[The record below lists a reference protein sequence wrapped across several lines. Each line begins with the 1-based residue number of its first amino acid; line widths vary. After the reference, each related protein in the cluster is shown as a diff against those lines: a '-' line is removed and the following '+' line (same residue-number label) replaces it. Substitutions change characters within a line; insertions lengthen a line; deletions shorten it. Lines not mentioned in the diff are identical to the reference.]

1 MKSHIF
7 NVAFLCFNIS
17 KITFTLM
24 CGITGIYAFNE
35 IGKFFMINL
44 VNATKSLESRGPD
57 QQGTIIHENIGLG
70 HRRLSILDTSLDGK
84 QPMSDETGRYTIVF
98 NGEIYN
104 FKEIKKELEV
114 KGHSFKSGTDTE
126 VLLRLFILEGKNCL
140 NKLNGFFAFAIFD
153 KQDGSVFIARDRMG
167 IKPLHIYQDEDKLIF
182 GSELKSIMAY
192 NIPKEID
199 YASLIIYL
207 QLNYIPP
214 PYSIL
219 KNVRKLIPGHY
230 MVIKGKQV
238 FEDSYY
244 KIPYDSD
251 KAESNNTSYDDLQK
265 ELVNLLDESVQ
276 KRMISDVPLGAFLSG
291 GIDSSAIV
299 ALASRHTDK
308 LNTYSIGFKD
318 NKFFDETEYAQ
329 LVADKYKTNHTVF
342 KISNDDLLS
351 NYKGV
356 LDYIDEPFADSSAL
370 AVNILAKETKKHVTV
385 ALSGDGA
392 DEMFGG
398 YNKYMGE
405 YKVRSG
411 GMLSQLVCS
420 LLPLW
425 KVLPKSRNSFI
436 FNKVRQFERFSEGRR
451 SSARDRYW
459 KWASFV
465 QKEEAFGLLN
475 SSNKDI
481 EIEVEERIE
490 ELMKDFGAG
499 STLNDVL
506 YNDMH
511 MVLQGDML
519 PKVDFMSMKNSLEVR
534 VPFLDHNVVEFAFNL
549 PSKYKISGGM
559 KKKIVQDTFRDL
571 LPSELYNR
579 PKQGFDVPLKNWYE
593 TDLKG
598 TINELLGDDF
608 LEEQNIFNKEKIGA
622 IKKNVL
628 KGGDYDQEEIWN
640 LISLQSWWK
649 NTLL

>member
-1 MKSHIF
+1 M
-7 NVAFLCFNIS
+7 AFLRIVVYKLHLQF
-17 KITFTLM
+17 M

-35 IGKFFMINL
+35 VGRFFMINL
-44 VNATKSLESRGPD
+44 VNATKALESRGPD
-57 QQGTIIHENIGLG
+57 QQGTFIHEHVGLG

-84 QPMSDETGRYTIVF
+84 QPMTDESGRYTIVF

-104 FKEIKKELEV
+104 FQELKKGLEQ
-114 KGHSFKSGTDTE
+114 KGISFKSATDTE
-126 VLLRLFILEGKNCL
+126 VLLQLFIHEGKACL
-140 NKLNGFFAFAIFD
+140 QKLNGFFTFAIFD
-153 KQDGSVFIARDRMG
+153 KEDGSIFIARDRLG

-182 GSELKSIMAY
+182 GSELKSLTAY

-214 PYSIL
+214 PYSIY
-219 KNVRKLIPGHY
+219 KNVQKLRPGHY

-244 KIPYDSD
+244 KIPYESQL
-251 KAESNNTSYDDLQK
+251 AESNATSYEDLQK
-265 ELVNLLDESVQ
+265 ELVELLDESVQ
-276 KRMISDVPLGAFLSG
+276 KRMVSDVPLGAFLSG

-299 ALASRHTDK
+299 ALASRHTEK

-329 LVADKYKTNHTVF
+329 IVADKYKTNHTVF
-342 KISNDDLLS
+342 KISNDDLFGH
-351 NYKGV
+351 YKGV
-356 LDYIDEPFADSSAL
+356 LDYLDEPFADSSAL
-370 AVNILAKETKKHVTV
+370 AVNILAKETRKHVTV

-405 YKVRSG
+405 HKVRSG
-411 GMLSQLVCS
+411 GMISQMVCS

-436 FNKVRQFERFSEGRR
+436 FNKVRQFERFAEGRR
-451 SSARDRYW
+451 SSPRDRYW
-459 KWASFV
+459 RWASFV
-465 QKEEAFGLLN
+465 EKNEVFGLLN
-475 SSNKDI
+475 VQNKDLQI
-481 EIEVEERIE
+481 QVEERIE
-490 ELMKDFGAG
+490 ELMKDFGLG
-499 STLNDVL
+499 NTINDVL

-534 VPFLDHNVVEFAFNL
+534 VPFLDHNVVQFAFNL
-549 PSKYKISGGM
+549 PSKHKVGGGM
-559 KKKIVQDTFRDL
+559 KKKILQDAFRDI
-571 LPSELYNR
+571 LPEELYNR
-579 PKQGFDVPLKNWYE
+579 PKQGFDVPLKSWFE
-593 TDLKG
+593 KELKG
-598 TINELLGDDF
+598 EVNELLGDDF
-608 LEEQNIFNKEKIGA
+608 LNAQELFNVDKIKE
-622 IKKNVL
+622 IKNNVK
-628 KGGDYDQEEIWN
+628 KGGDYDQEAIWN

-649 NTLL
+649 YTLL

>member
-1 MKSHIF
+1 
-7 NVAFLCFNIS
+7 
-17 KITFTLM
+17 M

-35 IGKFFMINL
+35 VGRFFMINL

-57 QQGTIIHENIGLG
+57 QQGTFISEHVGLG

-84 QPMSDETGRYTIVF
+84 QPMSDDTGRYTIIF

-104 FKEIKKELEV
+104 YKILKKDLEQR
-114 KGHSFKSGTDTE
+114 GHSFKSGTDTE
-126 VLLRLFILEGKNCL
+126 VLLKLFIEEGKSCL
-140 NKLNGFFAFAIFD
+140 NKLNGFFAFAILD
-153 KQDGSVFIARDRMG
+153 KQDGSVFIARDRIG
-167 IKPLHIYQDEDKLIF
+167 IKPLHVYQDEDKLVF
-182 GSELKSIMAY
+182 GSELKALLAY

-199 YASLIIYL
+199 YTSLALYL

-214 PYSIL
+214 PFSIL

-230 MVIKGKQV
+230 MVIKEKDV

-244 KIPYDSD
+244 KIPYDPQ
-251 KAESNNTSYDDLQK
+251 KAESNPKSYDDLQK
-265 ELVNLLDESVQ
+265 KLVQLLDESVQ

-299 ALASRHTDK
+299 ALASRHTDR

-329 LVADKYKTNHTVF
+329 IVADKFKTNHTVF

-356 LDYIDEPFADSSAL
+356 LDYLDEPFADSSAL

-405 YKVRSG
+405 YRVRSG
-411 GMLSQLVCS
+411 DIISQMVCS

-425 KVLPKSRNSFI
+425 KILPKSRNSYI
-436 FNKVRQFERFSEGRR
+436 FNKVRQFERFAEGRR
-451 SSARDRYW
+451 ISARDRYW
-459 KWASFV
+459 KWASFI
-465 QKEEAFGLLN
+465 QKDEVFGLLN
-475 SSNKDI
+475 IDKKNIKI
-481 EIEVEERIE
+481 EIEERID
-490 ELMKDFGAG
+490 ELMRNFGSG
-499 STLNDVL
+499 STLNDIL
-506 YNDMH
+506 YSDMH

-534 VPFLDHNVVEFAFNL
+534 VPFLDHEVVEFAFNL
-549 PSKYKISGGM
+549 PAKYKVGEGM
-559 KKKIVQDTFRDL
+559 KKRILQDSFREI
-571 LPSELYNR
+571 LPQELYNR
-579 PKQGFDVPLKNWYE
+579 PKQGFEVPLLDWFRS
-593 TDLKG
+593 DLKDL
-598 TINELLGDDF
+598 IEKDLLNDDF
-608 LEEQNIFNKEKIGA
+608 VYEQGILAVSE
-622 IKKNVL
+622 IKAL
-628 KGGDYDQEEIWN
+628 KSKLYSNNPEDAHAQIWGLLVFQN
-640 LISLQSWWK
+640 WWK
-649 NTLL
+649 EIVDE